1 MASAFIADATESC
14 DKGFAAVVD
23 EFKMLDYYPTHLSS
37 IGVYKL
43 HITIDCRLCT
53 HIAPFNKSS
62 TQTVHMHRHAR
73 TQKDTPHPLYT
84 HIIMLLETIT
94 NPYLLHPIPFLFFY
108 CLSPSL
114 CLLLS
119 IVSSMR
125 TLIWCY
131 AHTHTL
137 WFLLSLMEL
146 LVGWRV
152 KWFHAI
158 MFRFSRPC
166 EAVS

>member
-1 MASAFIADATESC
+1 MQYLFPFPKRHMFRRGCLDRSVLSHFSVPALIYDGCSCLPLSLSALKEHCCKILSSAFLVINF
-14 DKGFAAVVD
+14 G
-23 EFKMLDYYPTHLSS
+23 
-37 IGVYKL
+37 
-43 HITIDCRLCT
+43 
-53 HIAPFNKSS
+53 S
-62 TQTVHMHRHAR
+62 TR

-137 WFLLSLMEL
+137 WFLCFPLS
-146 LVGWRV
+146 V
-152 KWFHAI
+152 H
-158 MFRFSRPC
+158 
-166 EAVS
+166 